1 MLSKPICLNY
11 KHEIALSVYL
21 DMITTTIQD
30 ITKDEAKYNNFI
42 DVANI
47 IIDHHNNYK
56 SDVLGVA
63 NYSDFMSLIP
73 THFTSMINGYLT
85 GIENETN
92 RSTVRVYKH
101 LLSEE
106 AFNFI
111 DKIQSLDLEIE
122 KDI

>member
-1 MLSKPICLNY
+1 MLLKPICLNY
-11 KHEIALSVYL
+11 KHEIALRVYL
-21 DMITTTIQD
+21 EMITTTIKD
-30 ITKDEAKYNNFI
+30 ITKDESKYNDFI
-42 DVANI
+42 DVSNI

-63 NYSDFMSLIP
+63 NYQDFISLIP
-73 THFTSMINGYLT
+73 THFTAMINGYLT

-106 AFNFI
+106 AYNFI
-111 DKIQSLDLEIE
+111 DKVQDLEIE

>member
-1 MLSKPICLNY
+1 MLLKPICLNY
-11 KHEIALSVYL
+11 KHEIALRVYL
-21 DMITTTIQD
+21 EMITTTIKD
-30 ITKDEAKYNNFI
+30 ITKDESKYNDFI
-42 DVANI
+42 DVSNI

-63 NYSDFMSLIP
+63 NYQDFLSLIP
-73 THFTSMINGYLT
+73 THFTAMINGYLT

-106 AFNFI
+106 AYNFI
-111 DKIQSLDLEIE
+111 DKVQDLEIE

>member
-1 MLSKPICLNY
+1 MLLKPICLNY
-11 KHEIALSVYL
+11 KHEIALRVYL
-21 DMITTTIQD
+21 EMITTTIKD
-30 ITKDEAKYNNFI
+30 ITKDEYKYNDFI

-63 NYSDFMSLIP
+63 NYQDFISLIP
-73 THFTSMINGYLT
+73 THFTAMINGYLT

-106 AFNFI
+106 AYNFI
-111 DKIQSLDLEIE
+111 DKVQDLEIE

>member
-1 MLSKPICLNY
+1 MLLKPICLNY
-11 KHEIALSVYL
+11 KHEIALRVYL
-21 DMITTTIQD
+21 DMITTTIKD
-30 ITKDEAKYNNFI
+30 ITQDESKYNNFL

-63 NYSDFMSLIP
+63 NYQDFISLIP
-73 THFTSMINGYLT
+73 THFTAMVNGYLT

-92 RSTVRVYKH
+92 RNTVRIYKH
-101 LLSEE
+101 LISEE
-106 AFNFI
+106 GYNFI
-111 DKIQSLDLEIE
+111 ENIQNLEIE